1 MFILRSQE
9 QITKAIESARTLH
22 PKVSVVRFGEYR
34 VTGSKGKGYTV
45 RCWRDSQNRKVVD
58 CSCPTRDG
66 VACKHAAA
74 AIAQHIYIASQQSH

>member
-9 QITKAIESARTLH
+9 QMKTAIENARTLH

-34 VTGSKGKGYTV
+34 VTGSCGNGYTV

-74 AIAQHIYIASQQSH
+74 AIAQHSYLASAQIH